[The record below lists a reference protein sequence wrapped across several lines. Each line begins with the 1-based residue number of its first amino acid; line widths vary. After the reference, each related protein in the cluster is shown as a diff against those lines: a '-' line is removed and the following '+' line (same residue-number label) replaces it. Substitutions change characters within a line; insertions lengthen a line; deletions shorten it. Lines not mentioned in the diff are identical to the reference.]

1 MFINELYA
9 LSFQALS
16 SCHAKPSFLKWNKAR
31 QYNTKLSSNTLILNT
46 MVSSVYKKSL
56 HVHSKPLRTV
66 PVERDCCFLKDA
78 RKQRV
83 GLRWGWLWKPQWR
96 SYNAIF
102 RYILLCMSSL
112 LLEKISLLR
121 AKTLTILFI
130 WGLKLLVWS
139 RYLLPKQF
147 GSNWK
152 VVMHLLQVRR
162 PGFNPYVE
170 KIPWRRKWQPTPVL
184 LPGEFH
190 GQRSLE
196 GYSLWGCKETDD
208 WVTNKQFTM
217 TNYLIFV
224 EWMEKKALIFFWAS
238 V

>member
-1 MFINELYA
+1 MCWEDWRSQLFSFQTVSVNELYA
-9 LSFQALS
+9 LFFQALS

-66 PVERDCCFLKDA
+66 PVESDCCFQGHREAKGGLEMGLAVETSVKVLKHYFLLHL
-78 RKQRV
+78 V
-83 GLRWGWLWKPQWR
+83 YELSSPQE
-96 SYNAIF
+96 N
-102 RYILLCMSSL
+102 
-112 LLEKISLLR
+112 ISVKSKDLDNLVYLGP
-121 AKTLTILFI
+121 KTACV
-130 WGLKLLVWS
+130 K

-152 VVMHLLQVRR
+152 VVMQLLQDRR

-190 GQRSLE
+190 GRRSLE
-196 GYSLWGCKETDD
+196 GYSLWGCKETD
-208 WVTNKQFTM
+208 M
-217 TNYLIFV
+217 TEWLTSNLLWLI
-224 EWMEKKALIFFWAS
+224 I
-238 V
+238 